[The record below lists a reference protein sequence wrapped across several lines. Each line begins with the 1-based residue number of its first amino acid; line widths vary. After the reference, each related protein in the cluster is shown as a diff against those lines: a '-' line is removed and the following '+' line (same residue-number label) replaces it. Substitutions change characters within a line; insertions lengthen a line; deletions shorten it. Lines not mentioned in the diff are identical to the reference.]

1 MHDERRE
8 ERTDLVVKKSA
19 LEVMETS
26 FLLCFAHPARIHN
39 PKMCFFFFFLSPHGF
54 LIQSKE
60 VLCFQIPSL
69 LLSFAPFLQTD
80 TRRPKYPACAPPQFT
95 SQETLSDKSV
105 WRMFVRGGVSKL
117 LNKTSVME
125 PFSLRQRKHLAVLL
139 QNLNARKFHSRQL
152 RKH

>member
-1 MHDERRE
+1 MNDERRE

-39 PKMCFFFFFLSPHGF
+39 PKMHFFPLLLPHGF

-69 LLSFAPFLQTD
+69 LPSFAPFYKPILVVLNILPALCHNSL
-80 TRRPKYPACAPPQFT
+80 RRELCLIKALWECSWGVVSPKF
-95 SQETLSDKSV
+95 
-105 WRMFVRGGVSKL
+105 
-117 LNKTSVME
+117 LNNTPVME
-125 PFSLRQRKHLAVLL
+125 YFKGSILL
-139 QNLNARKFHSRQL
+139 CCYRISTPKSFTPNTWGNINTLW
-152 RKH
+152 